1 MKLNFDNNILQLKY
15 HRMNRHNVRIP
26 QNGLDGDDIILQLK
40 ELKSSDAS
48 WRNGRMFGY
57 TYLPGARE
65 AKIIEQAYQLFYSD
79 NALNPSLF
87 ASLRVLENETVAMVA
102 ELLHATDECA
112 GNLTT
117 GGSESILVAVKTARD
132 WAKRHKPFIKNP
144 EIIAPVTIHPAFSK
158 AADMTGVHIRYASL
172 TPDKKV
178 NPAEVDKL
186 INGNTIMIAVSA
198 PCFPYGVID
207 PVEEVAPIA
216 LKNELLLHVDCC
228 LGGLMLPFVETLG
241 YPVPPFDFRVKG
253 VTSISADVHKY
264 GYASKGSSVILYRTH
279 ELRKFQYFVFSDWP
293 GGLYASPTMLGTR
306 SGAPIAA
313 AWAALKTIGMEG
325 YLKMAQ
331 EVMSTTKKIQ
341 EAINSIPGL
350 HVIGAPA
357 MCVFSFTSEK
367 HDIYL
372 IGDEL
377 AAAGWNLDKL
387 QFPPALHM
395 TISNLNS
402 GHEDEFIAALKDAI
416 AITEGHKI
424 KAASSHVVVYLA
436 KALSKFLPDKWFRK
450 LSSKFTGLMNKGEGK
465 GSGTGAAAYGIM
477 ASIDNRENVDEIML
491 DVLDKLYTV

>member
-1 MKLNFDNNILQLKY
+1 MKPKIEL
-15 HRMNRHNVRIP
+15 P
-26 QNGLDGDDIILQLK
+26 QKGLDGDDIISRLK
-40 ELKSSDAS
+40 ELRSNDAS

-57 TYLPGARE
+57 IYHPGTRE
-65 AKIIEQAYQLFYSD
+65 AKIIEQAYQLFFAD

-87 ASLRVLENETVAMVA
+87 SSLRVLENETVAMVA
-102 ELLHATDECA
+102 ELLHATEECA

-132 WAKRHKPFIKNP
+132 WAKRHKPFIKDP

-178 NPAEVDKL
+178 SPAEVEKL

-207 PVEEVAPIA
+207 PVEAIAPIA

-228 LGGLMLPFVETLG
+228 LGGLMLPFVEKLM
-241 YPVPPFDFRVKG
+241 YPVPPFDFRIKG

-313 AWAALKTIGMEG
+313 AWTALKVIGMEG

-331 EVMSTTKKIQ
+331 EVMNTTRKIQ
-341 EAINSIPGL
+341 DAINAIPGFRVL
-350 HVIGAPA
+350 GEPA
-357 MCVFSFTSEK
+357 MSVFSFTSDR

-377 AAAGWNLDKL
+377 AGNGWNLDKL

-395 TISNLNS
+395 TISNLNT
-402 GHEDEFIAALKDAI
+402 GHEEEFIAALKDAV

-436 KALSKFLPDKWFRK
+436 KTLSKFLPDKWFRK
-450 LSSKFTGLMNKGEGK
+450 LSSRFTSLMNKGDSK
-465 GSGTGAAAYGIM
+465 NRGTGAAAYGIM
-477 ASIDNRENVDEIML
+477 ASINNRENVDEIML